1 VQNGV
6 SYRGFGMLMPE
17 RSIAS
22 KDYRFSY
29 QGHEKDDEV
38 KGSGNSIDFGARIY
52 DPRLG
57 RFLSTDPR
65 EREYAWQSPYAYIR
79 NNPINVIDF
88 NGEGDPVEN
97 PKIRPTSGSLNKSR
111 FMMVNRV
118 NKNGTVRNHYGVD
131 ILAAKGTVLQT
142 MTAGEVVEVVDN
154 FKPGQYKENSF
165 GNTVTIKTTD
175 ANGKVVYIKYAHLD
189 KVAVKVGQTLKEGDA
204 MGTAGNTGNAGD
216 PDGDGPKPPTISPE
230 ENHVHIEA
238 STTPTFK
245 PSSGGVGTR
254 VDPEQ
259 FMDTKFDSKGKPI
272 EQKADEKV
280 QTTGTTGGN

>member
-1 VQNGV
+1 M
-6 SYRGFGMLMPE
+6 R
-17 RSIAS
+17 IATTHPTNS
-22 KDYRFSY
+22 LTAFSGYRFHFNGKES
-29 QGHEKDDEV
+29 DNEV
-38 KGSGNSIDFGARIY
+38 YGEGNVYDFGARIY
-52 DPRLG
+52 NPRLG

-88 NGEGDPVEN
+88 NGEGDPVDN
-97 PKIRPTSGSLNKSR
+97 PKIRPTNGSLNKSR
-111 FMMVNRV
+111 FMMENRV
-118 NKNGTVRNHYGVD
+118 NKNGTIRNHYGVD
-131 ILAAKGTVLQT
+131 ILAAKGTVLKT
-142 MTAGEVVEVVDN
+142 MTAGEVVDVVDN

-175 ANGKVVYIKYAHLD
+175 ANGNVVYIKYAHLD
-189 KVAVKVGQTLKEGDA
+189 KVTVKVGQTLKEGDVI
-204 MGTAGNTGNAGD
+204 GTAGNTGNAGD

-238 STTPTFK
+238 STTLTFK

-272 EQKADEKV
+272 EQKTDEKA
-280 QTTGTTGGN
+280 QTTDSTGTN